1 MHRTSREE
9 AVEKAER
16 LQRLAQAVLEMDLE
30 GVGPLVEEALAAG
43 LAPAEILAEGLSAG
57 MRRVGELFKSGEIFM
72 PEVLVSCD
80 VYYRG
85 LEILRPL
92 IRKAGCGATR
102 GKMIIG
108 TIHGDIHSVGK
119 DVAVP
124 VFQAAGYDVIDLGV
138 DVPDEK
144 FVEAIREHEPDIVG
158 LGTYMTSTFMHTRET
173 VRAIAEAG
181 LRDRVRIICG
191 GPAVDPAAARRMGAD
206 DASDDAWE
214 AVAKLD
220 RLVEELRSARRSA

>member
-1 MHRTSREE
+1 
-9 AVEKAER
+9 VEKAER
-16 LQRLAQAVLEMDLE
+16 LQKLAQAVLEMDVE
-30 GVGPLVEEALAAG
+30 GIVPLIEDSLAAG
-43 LAPAEILAEGLSAG
+43 LSPVEILAEGLSAG
-57 MRRVGELFKSGEIFM
+57 MRQVGERFKQGEIFM

-92 IRKAGCGATR
+92 IRQTGGGPVR

-108 TIHGDIHSVGK
+108 TIYGDIHSVGK

-138 DVPDEK
+138 DVPDER
-144 FVEAIREHEPDIVG
+144 FVEAIRQYEPDIVG

-173 VRAIAEAG
+173 VRVIEQAG
-181 LRDRVRIICG
+181 LRDRVKIICG

-214 AVAKLD
+214 AVGKLD
-220 RLVEELRSARRSA
+220 RLVEELRAARRSV

>member
-1 MHRTSREE
+1 M
-9 AVEKAER
+9 EKAER
-16 LQRLAQAVLEMDLE
+16 LQKLAQAVLEMDLE
-30 GVGPLVEEALAAG
+30 GIVPLVEDSLAAG
-43 LAPAEILAEGLSAG
+43 LSPVEILAEGLSAG
-57 MRRVGELFKSGEIFM
+57 MRQVGERFKQGEIFM

-92 IRKAGCGATR
+92 IRQTGGGPVR

-108 TIHGDIHSVGK
+108 TIYGDIHSVGK

-138 DVPDEK
+138 DVPDER
-144 FVEAIREHEPDIVG
+144 FVEAIREYEPDIVG

-173 VRAIAEAG
+173 VHVIEQAG
-181 LRDRVRIICG
+181 LRDRVKIICG

-214 AVAKLD
+214 AVGKLD
-220 RLVEELRSARRSA
+220 RLVEELRAARRSV

>member
-1 MHRTSREE
+1 M
-9 AVEKAER
+9 EKAER
-16 LQRLAQAVLEMDLE
+16 LQKLAQAVLEMDLE
-30 GVGPLVEEALAAG
+30 GIVPLVEDSLAAG
-43 LAPAEILAEGLSAG
+43 LSPVEILAEGLSAG
-57 MRRVGELFKSGEIFM
+57 MRQVGERFKQGEIFM

-92 IRKAGCGATR
+92 IRQTGGGPVR

-108 TIHGDIHSVGK
+108 TIYGDIHSVGK

-138 DVPDEK
+138 DVPDER
-144 FVEAIREHEPDIVG
+144 FVEAIREYEPDIVG

-173 VRAIAEAG
+173 VRVIEQAG
-181 LRDRVRIICG
+181 LRDRVKIICG

-214 AVAKLD
+214 AVGKLD
-220 RLVEELRSARRSA
+220 RLVEELRAARRSV

>member
-1 MHRTSREE
+1 
-9 AVEKAER
+9 VEKAER
-16 LQRLAQAVLEMDLE
+16 LQKLAQAVLEMDLE
-30 GVGPLVEEALAAG
+30 GIVPLVEDSLAAG
-43 LAPAEILAEGLSAG
+43 LSPVEILAEGLSAG
-57 MRRVGELFKSGEIFM
+57 MRQVGERFKQGEIFM

-92 IRKAGCGATR
+92 IRQTGGGPVR

-108 TIHGDIHSVGK
+108 TIYGDIHSVGK

-138 DVPDEK
+138 DVPDER
-144 FVEAIREHEPDIVG
+144 FVEAIREYEPDIVG

-173 VRAIAEAG
+173 VRVIEQAG
-181 LRDRVRIICG
+181 LRDRVKIICG

-214 AVAKLD
+214 AVGKLD
-220 RLVEELRSARRSA
+220 RLVEELRAARRSA

>member
-1 MHRTSREE
+1 
-9 AVEKAER
+9 VEKAER
-16 LQRLAQAVLEMDLE
+16 LQKLAQAVLEMDLE
-30 GVGPLVEEALAAG
+30 GIVPLVEDSLAAG
-43 LAPAEILAEGLSAG
+43 LSPVEILAEGLSAG
-57 MRRVGELFKSGEIFM
+57 MRQVGERFKQGEIFM

-85 LEILRPL
+85 LELLRPL
-92 IRKAGCGATR
+92 IRQTGGGPVR

-108 TIHGDIHSVGK
+108 TIYGDIHSVGK

-138 DVPDEK
+138 DVPDER
-144 FVEAIREHEPDIVG
+144 FVEAIRQFEPDIVG

-173 VRAIAEAG
+173 VRVIEQAG
-181 LRDRVRIICG
+181 LRDRIKIICG

-214 AVAKLD
+214 AVGKLD
-220 RLVEELRSARRSA
+220 RLVEELRAARRSV

>member
-1 MHRTSREE
+1 M
-9 AVEKAER
+9 EKAER
-16 LQRLAQAVLEMDLE
+16 LQKLAQAVLEMDVE
-30 GVGPLVEEALAAG
+30 GIVPLIEDSLAAG
-43 LAPAEILAEGLSAG
+43 LSPVEILAEGLSAG
-57 MRRVGELFKSGEIFM
+57 MRQVGERFKQGEIFM

-92 IRKAGCGATR
+92 IRQTGGGPVR

-108 TIHGDIHSVGK
+108 TIYGDIHSVGK

-138 DVPDEK
+138 DVPDER
-144 FVEAIREHEPDIVG
+144 FVEAIRQYEPDIVG

-173 VRAIAEAG
+173 VRVIEQAG
-181 LRDRVRIICG
+181 LRDRVKIICG

-214 AVAKLD
+214 AVGKLD
-220 RLVEELRSARRSA
+220 RLVEELRAARRSA

>member
-1 MHRTSREE
+1 MD
-9 AVEKAER
+9 KAER
-16 LQRLAQAVLEMDLE
+16 LQRLAQAVLDMDLD
-30 GVGPLVEEALAAG
+30 GVGPLVEDALAAG
-43 LAPAEILAEGLSAG
+43 LSPAEILADGLSAG
-57 MRRVGELFKSGEIFM
+57 MRRVGELFKCGEIFM
-72 PEVLVSCD
+72 PEVLVCCD

-85 LEILRPL
+85 LEIVRPL
-92 IRKAGCGATR
+92 IQKAGCGAVR

-144 FVEAIREHEPDIVG
+144 FVEAIREHQPDIVG

-173 VRAIAEAG
+173 VRAIEEAG

-191 GPAVDPAAARRMGAD
+191 GPAVDAAAARRMGAD
-206 DASDDAWE
+206 DASDDAWD

-220 RLVEELRSARRSA
+220 RLVEDLRSAGRSS

>member
-1 MHRTSREE
+1 
-9 AVEKAER
+9 VEKAER
-16 LQRLAQAVLEMDLE
+16 LQKLAQAVLEMDLE
-30 GVGPLVEEALAAG
+30 GIVPLVEDSLAAG
-43 LAPAEILAEGLSAG
+43 LSPVEILAEGLSAG
-57 MRRVGELFKSGEIFM
+57 MRQLGERFKQGEIFM

-92 IRKAGCGATR
+92 IRQTGGGPVR

-108 TIHGDIHSVGK
+108 TIYGDIHSVGK

-138 DVPDEK
+138 DVPDER
-144 FVEAIREHEPDIVG
+144 FVEAIREYEPDIVG

-173 VRAIAEAG
+173 VRVIEQAG
-181 LRDRVRIICG
+181 LRDRVKIICG
-191 GPAVDPAAARRMGAD
+191 GPAVDPAAAQRMGAD

-214 AVAKLD
+214 AVGKLD
-220 RLVEELRSARRSA
+220 RLVEELRAARRSV

>member
-1 MHRTSREE
+1 M
-9 AVEKAER
+9 EKTQR
-16 LQRLAQAVLEMDLE
+16 LHRLAQAVLDMDLD
-30 GVGPLVEEALAAG
+30 GVGPLVEDALAAG
-43 LAPAEILAEGLSAG
+43 LSPAEILADGLSAG
-57 MRRVGELFKSGEIFM
+57 MRRVGELFKQGEIFM
-72 PEVLVSCD
+72 PEVLVCCD

-92 IRKAGCGATR
+92 IRQAGGGPVR

-108 TIHGDIHSVGK
+108 TIYGDIHSVGK

-124 VFQAAGYDVIDLGV
+124 VFQAAGYEVIDLGV

-144 FVEAIREHEPDIVG
+144 FVEAIREHQPDIVG
-158 LGTYMTSTFMHTRET
+158 LGTYMTSTFMHTGET
-173 VRAIAEAG
+173 VRAIERAG
-181 LRDRVRIICG
+181 LRERVRIICG

-214 AVAKLD
+214 AVSKLD
-220 RLVEELRSARRSA
+220 RLIEDLRSAGRPS